1 MSDELTVD
9 LGERLG
15 AQERS
20 SAQSF
25 VIYLPDRDKDG
36 NPIANH
42 RDWIEEALALLS
54 EINGGATATA
64 PVEGAWE
71 NDEGVLIREKTVLVY
86 SFVKAE
92 AFIENL
98 DRIRDL
104 LHRFGRET
112 GQGEVAFEFDHEFFL
127 IRNYDGDE

>member
-71 NDEGVLIREKTVLVY
+71 NDAGVRIREQTVLVY
-86 SFVKAE
+86 SFVKAG

-127 IRNYDGDE
+127 IRNFDGD

>member
-1 MSDELTVD
+1 M
-9 LGERLG
+9 R
-15 AQERS
+15 
-20 SAQSF
+20 
-25 VIYLPDRDKDG
+25 KDG
-36 NPIANH
+36 NSIANH
-42 RDWIEEALALLS
+42 RDWVEEALALLS

-71 NDEGVLIREKTVLVY
+71 NDAGILIREQTVLVY
-86 SFVKAE
+86 SFVKAD

-98 DRIRDL
+98 ARIRDL

-127 IRNYDGDE
+127 IRTYDGDE